1 MRRDSRELAFK
12 IIFEGF
18 FNEEPFNEEILS
30 EVKEKDREFFF
41 EILNAFKENKEE
53 IEKEI
58 KSYLIDY
65 KLDRIYKVDLAL
77 LYVAATEI
85 KYLKTPAPVAINEVL
100 ELAKL
105 YSTDNSPKFLNG
117 VLSSFVKNNN

>member
-18 FNEEPFNEEILS
+18 FNEEPFDEDILS
-30 EVKEKDREFFF
+30 EIKEKDKEFFF
-41 EILNAFKENKEE
+41 EILNAFEEHKDE

-58 KSYLIDY
+58 KTYLIDY
-65 KLDRIYKVDLAL
+65 KLERIYKVDLAL

-85 KYLKTPAPVAINEVL
+85 KYLKTPAPVAINEIL

-117 VLSSFVKNNN
+117 VLSSFVKNND